1 MYKINHIHL
10 KSKDPEADANWF
22 QKAFN
27 FKITSDE
34 VRAVGDRF
42 ISCESEGGLRVNI
55 SGERTNEKLGPSDA
69 DPHYGLEHFG
79 FDSSDINADI
89 SRFEGM
95 GAVLA
100 EGPID
105 MPNGMQIAFI
115 KTPGNV
121 RLELI
126 QWPG

>member
-10 KSKDPEADANWF
+10 KSNDPDADANWF

-89 SRFEGM
+89 SRLEGM

>member
-42 ISCESEGGLRVNI
+42 ISCESAL
-55 SGERTNEKLGPSDA
+55 
-69 DPHYGLEHFG
+69 
-79 FDSSDINADI
+79 
-89 SRFEGM
+89 
-95 GAVLA
+95 
-100 EGPID
+100 
-105 MPNGMQIAFI
+105 
-115 KTPGNV
+115 
-121 RLELI
+121 
-126 QWPG
+126 

>member
-1 MYKINHIHL
+1 MYKINHIHI
-10 KSKDPEADANWF
+10 KSNDPEADANWF
-22 QKAFN
+22 VQAFN

-89 SRFEGM
+89 SRLETL

-100 EGPID
+100 EGPIEQ
-105 MPNGMQIAFI
+105 PNGMQIAFI

-126 QWPG
+126 QWAD

>member
-42 ISCESEGGLRVNI
+42 SHTVKKRSDGSRKYGRCGKKIIVI
-55 SGERTNEKLGPSDA
+55 LGSPR
-69 DPHYGLEHFG
+69 
-79 FDSSDINADI
+79 I
-89 SRFEGM
+89 
-95 GAVLA
+95 
-100 EGPID
+100 
-105 MPNGMQIAFI
+105 
-115 KTPGNV
+115 
-121 RLELI
+121 
-126 QWPG
+126 

>member
-10 KSKDPEADANWF
+10 KSSDPQTDANWF
-22 QKAFN
+22 VKAFN
-27 FKITSDE
+27 FKITSNE

-42 ISCESEGGLRVNI
+42 ISCESEDGLRVNI

-89 SRFEGM
+89 SRLEGM
-95 GAVLA
+95 GATLA

-126 QWPG
+126 QWPD

>member
-10 KSKDPEADANWF
+10 KSNDPEADANWF

-89 SRFEGM
+89 SRLEGM

>member
-1 MYKINHIHL
+1 VYKINHIHI
-10 KSKDPEADANWF
+10 KSNDPEADANWF
-22 QKAFN
+22 VQAFN

-89 SRFEGM
+89 SRLETL

-100 EGPID
+100 EGPIEQ
-105 MPNGMQIAFI
+105 PNGMQIAFI

-126 QWPG
+126 QWAD